1 MTKNLVRI
9 SVAVLTTLLILI
21 VLWQFRTVVVYVLL
35 SLMLAASIRPIFQR
49 LVGKRLAVRL
59 IWIFSYVLIAGSLVF
74 LLFLIIRESGFE
86 LQNLAQSVSNKD
98 KWNFLLWADSSIQ
111 QTLFARLPSPS
122 VLFQAI
128 IGSDGELVMPA
139 LLGIAQGV
147 GGVVAATAFIVI
159 LSVYWGINQIHFERL
174 WLSLLPSDQRKRARE
189 IWRTIEPDI
198 GHYIHGQLFQSL
210 LAGALFG
217 AGYWL
222 LGSPYP
228 VLLGL
233 VGALACL
240 VPVVGPV
247 LALIPP
253 FLVGLLASVS
263 LSLFLVLYTFIVLIA
278 ILIWIKPRL
287 VNRRWNNP
295 ILTVLLLIGLADA
308 FGILGIL
315 IAPPISVVC
324 QILWSRLVTHRATK
338 GASAQ
343 ISDLKE
349 RLVHL
354 RETVDVMDGP
364 QLPLVISSMERISSL
379 IAEAEPVLEMNSP
392 LESPPSL

>member
-1 MTKNLVRI
+1 V
-9 SVAVLTTLLILI
+9 
-21 VLWQFRTVVVYVLL
+21 
-35 SLMLAASIRPIFQR
+35 
-49 LVGKRLAVRL
+49 
-59 IWIFSYVLIAGSLVF
+59 
-74 LLFLIIRESGFE
+74 
-86 LQNLAQSVSNKD
+86 
-98 KWNFLLWADSSIQ
+98 
-111 QTLFARLPSPS
+111 
-122 VLFQAI
+122 
-128 IGSDGELVMPA
+128 
-139 LLGIAQGV
+139 
-147 GGVVAATAFIVI
+147 
-159 LSVYWGINQIHFERL
+159 
-174 WLSLLPSDQRKRARE
+174 
-189 IWRTIEPDI
+189 
-198 GHYIHGQLFQSL
+198 
-210 LAGALFG
+210 LFG

-349 RLVHL
+349 RLAHL
-354 RETVDVMDGP
+354 RETVDVLDGP
-364 QLPLVISSMERISSL
+364 QLPLVISSMERISNL
-379 IAEAEPVLEMNSP
+379 IAEAEPVLELNSP
-392 LESPPSL
+392 LESPPLL